1 MISGCKV
8 SKKMDVNK
16 KIIVLFSLI
25 ALSLYSQT
33 NDTFQYDRKNLSNA
47 YRYYNA
53 KNYKKAAELFEYEI
67 KYSPILKIEYF
78 ENLANSYMN
87 LKDYTNMLKAARNG
101 IIVNSFSPKL
111 HFQKG
116 YALYKLGDTNKAIDS
131 IRYSVSL
138 KPNDAYMNNFLGLLY
153 LYVEDYKQAE
163 SSFLK
168 ATVYSPNNVVYMVN
182 LAATYE
188 RDKNF
193 SSALNTY
200 EEAYKINPN
209 YRGLKDS
216 IDRNKNILARIS
228 GKTNTYNEFLE
239 NKPINTNQN
248 NTVITYDE
256 DVEAKPIE
264 MDIMELATNTLI
276 TNNITDTF
284 ITNNIINTN
293 DIINTNNMAT
303 NIIYTNIIATNNLV
317 SQTNAQ
323 QNDN

>member
-1 MISGCKV
+1 MH
-8 SKKMDVNK
+8 VNK
-16 KIIVLFSLI
+16 IVLILFSLF
-25 ALSLYSQT
+25 ALSLYCQT
-33 NDTFQYDRKNLSNA
+33 NEKFQYDRKNLSNA

-67 KYSPILKIEYF
+67 EYSPILKIEYF

-87 LKDYTNMLKAARNG
+87 LKDYTNMLRAARNG

-131 IRYSVSL
+131 IRYSLNL

-216 IDRNKNILARIS
+216 IIRNKNILARIS
-228 GKTNTYNEFLE
+228 GNTNIAIED
-239 NKPINTNQN
+239 KPIINTNQN
-248 NTVITYDE
+248 NITYDE

-264 MDIMELATNTLI
+264 IDIMELAATNTI
-276 TNNITDTF
+276 MTNNILN
-284 ITNNIINTN
+284 TNTVITN
-293 DIINTNNMAT
+293 DIINTNTIINTNSIITNTAATET
-303 NIIYTNIIATNNLV
+303 NITAP
-317 SQTNAQ
+317 QTNAT